1 MGIKKIYI
9 SGKITDNPNYKADFE
24 AAELALKI
32 AGFQPVNPAEE
43 HLPDGAT
50 WADYMRHDLKLL
62 CDCDAI
68 YMLNGWR
75 ESAGA
80 RIEHKLAR
88 DLGMEIIYGIKK
100 PVYNAEYRRAQ
111 YMKNR
116 EETLKKQ
123 KEYYDQHREKIL
135 QKQKEYDDQ
144 HREEKLKKRKEYY
157 NQHREETLK
166 KRKEYYDQRRE
177 EIKRKARARYRAK
190 CGLPPLKEGL

>member
-1 MGIKKIYI
+1 MKKIYI

-50 WADYMRHDLKLL
+50 WADYMRQDIKLL

-80 RIEHKLAR
+80 KIEHKLAR
-88 DLGMEIIYGIKK
+88 DLGIEIIYEIKK
-100 PVYNAEYRRAQ
+100 PVKKPAYNAEYRRAQ
-111 YMKNR
+111 YMK
-116 EETLKKQ
+116 
-123 KEYYDQHREKIL
+123 HREKIL

-144 HREEKLKKRKEYY
+144 HREEINRKS
-157 NQHREETLK
+157 
-166 KRKEYYDQRRE
+166 
-177 EIKRKARARYRAK
+177 RASYRTK
-190 CGLPPLKEGL
+190 CGLKAIKEAE